1 MPKQKT
7 SNKKTIQHFSN
18 PSNKLSLFNNN
29 INDIINKFEKSQ
41 SSQIEPIS
49 HCAKLRISIKNNNR
63 IYRNSQNRNF
73 LKSNQSSLVVNKYK
87 MCESIDSG
95 VFNGD
100 LYDNNNHSKTIIEN
114 NEQFHESESFD
125 DTDNDPNDFEFI
137 PIQGGGVKSRTP
149 SKFMRLKNI
158 NLVRY
163 QLNFFQRFVG
173 ILLSFPFFSSIN
185 GAGLSTLTCAFF
197 LPRILCEN
205 ILYPIFRLI
214 LGTLYPAY
222 ASYKA
227 GNYTNQLNIPF
238 SIFHW
243 NRSMSFIVAKIDRLI
258 CVTFSILFLN
268 KLR

>member
-1 MPKQKT
+1 MFEQDQAIKMPKPKT
-7 SNKKTIQHFSN
+7 SNKRTIQHFSN

-29 INDIINKFEKSQ
+29 ISDIISKFEKSQ
-41 SSQIEPIS
+41 TPQTESDPAIVPIS
-49 HCAKLRISIKNNNR
+49 HCAKLIISTKNNR
-63 IYRNSQNRNF
+63 IYSQNHN
-73 LKSNQSSLVVNKYK
+73 LIKSKQSSLVVNKYNK

-95 VFNGD
+95 VINGD
-100 LYDNNNHSKTIIEN
+100 SYDSNNYSETVIEN
-114 NEQFHESESFD
+114 DEQFDESESFD

-137 PIQGGGVKSRTP
+137 PINGGGVKSKTP

-227 GNYTNQLNIPF
+227 VRNKDVKDDVSNFKLN
-238 SIFHW
+238 
-243 NRSMSFIVAKIDRLI
+243 
-258 CVTFSILFLN
+258 
-268 KLR
+268 

>member
-7 SNKKTIQHFSN
+7 LNKKTIQHFSN
-18 PSNKLSLFNNN
+18 PSNKLSLSNDN
-29 INDIINKFEKSQ
+29 INDIINRFEKSQ
-41 SSQIEPIS
+41 EPDPAIVPIS
-49 HCAKLRISIKNNNR
+49 HCKKLKISTKNNQ
-63 IYRNSQNRNF
+63 IYGNPQNRDF
-73 LKSNQSSLVVNKYK
+73 SKRKVNVYK

-95 VFNGD
+95 VINDD
-100 LYDNNNHSKTIIEN
+100 LYVNNNHSETINEN
-114 NEQFHESESFD
+114 DEQFNGSESFD
-125 DTDNDPNDFEFI
+125 GTDTDPNAIKFI
-137 PIQGGGVKSRTP
+137 PNNGGGVKSRTP
-149 SKFMRLKNI
+149 SKFMRLQNI

-173 ILLSFPFFSSIN
+173 IFLSFPFFSSIN

-227 GNYTNQLNIPF
+227 VRNKDVKDYVSNLN
-238 SIFHW
+238 
-243 NRSMSFIVAKIDRLI
+243 
-258 CVTFSILFLN
+258 
-268 KLR
+268 

>member
-7 SNKKTIQHFSN
+7 SNKKTIQQFSN

-29 INDIINKFEKSQ
+29 ISDIISKFETSKKP
-41 SSQIEPIS
+41 QIESDPAMVPIS
-49 HCAKLRISIKNNNR
+49 HCAKLKISTKNNR
-63 IYRNSQNRNF
+63 IYGNSQNRDLF
-73 LKSNQSSLVVNKYK
+73 KTKHTSVAVNKYK
-87 MCESIDSG
+87 MCESINSG
-95 VFNGD
+95 VINGD
-100 LYDNNNHSKTIIEN
+100 LYDSNNHSETIIEN
-114 NEQFHESESFD
+114 DEQFD
-125 DTDNDPNDFEFI
+125 DTNNDPNDFEFV
-137 PIQGGGVKSRTP
+137 PINGGGIKSRTP

-197 LPRILCEN
+197 MPRILCEN

-227 GNYTNQLNIPF
+227 V
-238 SIFHW
+238 
-243 NRSMSFIVAKIDRLI
+243 R
-258 CVTFSILFLN
+258 N
-268 KLR
+268 KDVKDYVSNSN